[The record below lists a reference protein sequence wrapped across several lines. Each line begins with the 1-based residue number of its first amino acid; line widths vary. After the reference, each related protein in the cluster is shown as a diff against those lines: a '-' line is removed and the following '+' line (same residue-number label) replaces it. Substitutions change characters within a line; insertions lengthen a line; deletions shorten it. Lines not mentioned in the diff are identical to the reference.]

1 MNNIIPMKTPIEI
14 KDWIGVKLVITNPK
28 DLEFVPENAKVI
40 YDEIQPEGFLWAIDL
55 QEAGITID
63 INNLEQLQDELI
75 RLGHV
80 RKVDKNERK
89 NI

>member
-1 MNNIIPMKTPIEI
+1 MNNKIPIKTPIEI
-14 KDWIGVKLVITNPK
+14 KDWIGVKLVIANPN

-80 RKVDKNERK
+80 RKVDKND
-89 NI
+89 

>member
-1 MNNIIPMKTPIEI
+1 MNNKIPIKTPIEI
-14 KDWIGVKLVITNPK
+14 KDWIGVKLVIANPN

-80 RKVDKNERK
+80 RKVSKNERE

>member
-1 MNNIIPMKTPIEI
+1 MNNKIPIKTPIEI
-14 KDWIGVKLVITNPK
+14 KDWIGVKLVIANPN

-75 RLGHV
+75 RLGYV
-80 RKVDKNERK
+80 RKVDKND
-89 NI
+89 

>member
-14 KDWIGVKLVITNPK
+14 KDWIGVKLVIANPN

-80 RKVDKNERK
+80 RKVDKND
-89 NI
+89 